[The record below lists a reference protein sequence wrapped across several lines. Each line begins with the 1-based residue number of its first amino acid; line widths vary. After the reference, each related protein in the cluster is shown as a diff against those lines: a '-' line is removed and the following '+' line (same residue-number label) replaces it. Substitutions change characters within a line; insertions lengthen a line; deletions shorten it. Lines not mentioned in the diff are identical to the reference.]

1 MNEKDFVEKFSFIS
15 NLFKE
20 VFPNIEINENVD
32 KLSRLEM
39 FEVFQYFIL
48 DLYQRS
54 WKSELDG

>member
-1 MNEKDFVEKFSFIS
+1 MNEKDFVEKFSFVS

-20 VFPNIEINENVD
+20 AFPNIEINENVD

-39 FEVFQYFIL
+39 FEVFQFCIL